1 MGYCRSNITS
11 DLYFDDKHIIISNSS
26 SSSSSSSGSSSSSTS
41 SSSSSIVKIKVCKM
55 DGIYCTGKSKD
66 RYTRGVQIS
75 KKSRS
80 HLKILM
86 TRTVT

>member
-11 DLYFDDKHIIISNSS
+11 DLYFEDKHILIIIIIIIIII
-26 SSSSSSSGSSSSSTS
+26 
-41 SSSSSIVKIKVCKM
+41 SSSSSIVKIEVWKT
-55 DGIYCTGKSKD
+55 DGIRCTGKSKD
-66 RYTRGVQIS
+66 RYTRGGQIS
-75 KKSRS
+75 QKSRS